1 MNVVRNRASLSG
13 SPRRIIATAAAV
25 LAGAL
30 ALSAVPAQGAST
42 PGVSATEIVLGM
54 QLPQTGAASP
64 GYNKVDDAMR
74 AYFDY
79 VNSKGGVYGRKITLV
94 VKDDA
99 YKAGLT
105 VSTASALINKDK
117 VFAMVG
123 SVGTQTHIS
132 VVKDINRRGIPDLF
146 VLSGYSGFYTCLL
159 YTSPSPRDRQKSRM
173 PSSA

>member
-1 MNVVRNRASLSG
+1 MNAVINRASLSR
-13 SPRRIIATAAAV
+13 SPRKFLATTAAV

-30 ALSAVPAQGAST
+30 ALSAMPAQAASKNT
-42 PGVSATEIVLGM
+42 PGVSDTEIVLGM
-54 QLPQTGAASP
+54 QLPQTGPASP

-99 YKAGLT
+99 
-105 VSTASALINKDK
+105 
-117 VFAMVG
+117 
-123 SVGTQTHIS
+123 
-132 VVKDINRRGIPDLF
+132 
-146 VLSGYSGFYTCLL
+146 CLL
-159 YTSPSPRDRQKSRM
+159 YTSPSPRDLSTSRM